1 MTDDSQ
7 LLRRYVEERSEAAF
21 TELVN
26 RHVNLVYFAALRRV
40 GGDRH
45 LADDVTQSVFA
56 DLARKAA
63 SLQDRPVLAGW
74 LYTSTRFA
82 AAQAV
87 RSEQRRRTHEQ
98 EAHTMHELHAEP
110 ETNWEQLRPVIDE
123 ALDELNDTE
132 REALLLR
139 FFESR
144 PLAEIGAR
152 FSLSPDAARMRV
164 DRALDKLRGLLASRG
179 IASTAAALAAIIAS
193 QSGLAAPAGLVAR
206 VVANVLGRAGA
217 ATTAGIGLWKILAG
231 GAIAALGIGL
241 VIHAVRIPKDGTDHG
256 STAPPVHETVSSA
269 VKSAPSQPAEPKTA
283 APVATPAAAASPAP
297 VPSPA
302 APLSGIGEFG
312 RLSEMQ
318 KDILKK
324 LWEHQKVSPDKPPL
338 RWGFKPDPNSPDLM
352 AFEVAASNLR
362 TRGWAGIG
370 PKAGLVYLTD
380 NGNAFCQAHVSE
392 LDAYPLKPQLFRP
405 AIPAN
410 ASDENPAIPAVSEFG
425 RLSEKQKDILK
436 TLWEHQ
442 KISSDKSWAFRPGPN
457 NPNLAGFE
465 AAVASLRQNSWVGL
479 NQAGGVSLTIEGS
492 EFCQAHAAELD
503 AYALKPQLF
512 RPSTNN

>member
-1 MTDDSQ
+1 MTEDSQ
-7 LLRRYVEERSEAAF
+7 LLRRYVEERSEEAF

-87 RSEQRRRTHEQ
+87 RSERRRRTHEQ
-98 EAHTMHELHAEP
+98 EAHTMNELHSAP
-110 ETNWEQLRPVIDE
+110 DTNWEQLRPVIDD
-123 ALDELNDTE
+123 ALDELTEPE

-139 FFESR
+139 FFENR
-144 PLAEIGAR
+144 PLAEVGAR
-152 FSLSPDAARMRV
+152 FALSPDAARMRV
-164 DRALDKLRGLLASRG
+164 DRALDKLRGLLAKRG
-179 IASTAAALAAIIAS
+179 IASTAAALAAVFAS

-206 VVANVLGRAGA
+206 VVAGVLGQAGA
-217 ATTAGIGLWKILAG
+217 ATTATIGLWKILTS

-241 VIHAVRIPKDGTDHG
+241 LLHGIRTPKGAIDEK
-256 STAPPVHETVSSA
+256 SPTASVHEA
-269 VKSAPSQPAEPKTA
+269 A
-283 APVATPAAAASPAP
+283 APAIQMTPPATGEIKVAAPTAVPAVVASLAV

-302 APLSGIGEFG
+302 EPVPSTNEFS

-324 LWEHQKVSPDKPPL
+324 LWEHQKASPNQPPL
-338 RWGFKPDPNSPDLM
+338 RWSFRPGANSPDLM
-352 AFEVAASNLR
+352 AFEVAVTRLR
-362 TRGWAGIG
+362 THGWVGTG
-370 PKAGLVYLTD
+370 PKTGAVFLTD
-380 NGNAFCQAHVSE
+380 DGAAFCQALATE
-392 LDAYPLKPQLFRP
+392 IDAYPLKPALFRP
-405 AIPAN
+405 ADPATGD
-410 ASDENPAIPAVSEFG
+410 SENPAAPATGEFSG
-425 RLSEKQKDILK
+425 LPERQKDILK

-442 KISSDKSWAFRPGPN
+442 KVSPDKAWAFRPGPN
-457 NPNLAGFE
+457 NPNLPDFE
-465 AAVASLRQNSWVGL
+465 AAVASLQPSGWVGVTPTG
-479 NQAGGVSLTIEGS
+479 AVYLTVKGS
-492 EFCQAHAAELD
+492 EFCEAHAVQLD
-503 AYALKPQLF
+503 GYALKAQQFLPG
-512 RPSTNN
+512 PKN

>member
-26 RHVNLVYFAALRRV
+26 RHVNLVYYAALRRV
-40 GGDRH
+40 GGDAH

-98 EAHTMHELHAEP
+98 EAHTMHEFHAEP

-206 VVANVLGRAGA
+206 VVAGVLGRAGA

-241 VIHAVRIPKDGTDHG
+241 LVQRVTSPRDRPEDSAATP
-256 STAPPVHETVSSA
+256 SVHETA
-269 VKSAPSQPAEPKTA
+269 
-283 APVATPAAAASPAP
+283 PAAAKASVPSLAERLAPAP
-297 VPSPA
+297 AVSAATAATEPITVPTPSA
-302 APLSGIGEFG
+302 ASTEAFS
-312 RLSEMQ
+312 RLSELQ

-324 LWEHQKVSPDKPPL
+324 LWEHQKVSPNRPPL
-338 RWGFKPDPNSPDLM
+338 RWSFRPGANSPDLM
-352 AFEVAASNLR
+352 AFEMAVTRLR
-362 TRGWAGIG
+362 THGWVGTA
-370 PKAGLVYLTD
+370 PKTGAVFLTD
-380 NGNAFCQAHVSE
+380 DGAAFCQALVTE
-392 LDAYPLKPQLFRP
+392 IDAYPLKPTLFRP
-405 AIPAN
+405 ADPATGD
-410 ASDENPAIPAVSEFG
+410 SEDPAAPATGEFSG
-425 RLSEKQKDILK
+425 LPEKQKDILK

-442 KISSDKSWAFRPGPN
+442 KISFDKAWTFRPGPN
-457 NPNLAGFE
+457 NPNRADFE
-465 AAVASLRQNSWVGL
+465 AAADSLQQRGWVEIS
-479 NQAGGVSLTIEGS
+479 QAGGVSFTDKGG
-492 EFCQAHAAELD
+492 EFCQAHMAELD
-503 AYALKPQLF
+503 TYALKPQLF
-512 RPSTNN
+512 RPSPKN

>member
-1 MTDDSQ
+1 MTEDSQ
-7 LLRRYVEERSEAAF
+7 LLRRYVEERSEKAF

-123 ALDELNDTE
+123 ALDDLSELE

-139 FFESR
+139 FFENR
-144 PLAEIGAR
+144 PLAEVGAR

-164 DRALDKLRGLLASRG
+164 DRALDKLRGLLARRG
-179 IASTAAALAAIIAS
+179 VASTAAALATVFAG
-193 QSGLAAPAGLVAR
+193 QSGIAAPAGLVAR
-206 VVANVLGRAGA
+206 IVAGVLGQAGA
-217 ATTAGIGLWKILAG
+217 ATTATIGLWKILAG
-231 GAIAALGIGL
+231 GAIAVLGIGL
-241 VIHAVRIPKDGTDHG
+241 VIHTVRIPKDGTDHG
-256 STAPPVHETVSSA
+256 STAPPVHETASST

-283 APVATPAAAASPAP
+283 APVATPAVAALPAL

-302 APLSGIGEFG
+302 APLSGTDEFG

-338 RWGFKPDPNSPDLM
+338 RWAFRPGPNSPDLM
-352 AFEVAASNLR
+352 AFDVAVGRLR
-362 TRGWAGIG
+362 SRGWVGMSAKTGAVFLTDQGGVFCMANGPEIDVYPLKAQLFRSADLASAGTENPAAGEFGRLSEKEKDILKALWAHQKSFPNQPWSYKPG
-370 PKAGLVYLTD
+370 PNNPNRTEFEAAVANLLPNGWVALKPNTGTVYLTEQ
-380 NGNAFCQAHVSE
+380 GKAFCETQASE
-392 LDAYPLKPQLFRP
+392 IDAYPLKPQQFRSS
-405 AIPAN
+405 AN
-410 ASDENPAIPAVSEFG
+410 N
-425 RLSEKQKDILK
+425 
-436 TLWEHQ
+436 
-442 KISSDKSWAFRPGPN
+442 
-457 NPNLAGFE
+457 
-465 AAVASLRQNSWVGL
+465 
-479 NQAGGVSLTIEGS
+479 
-492 EFCQAHAAELD
+492 
-503 AYALKPQLF
+503 
-512 RPSTNN
+512 

>member
-26 RHVNLVYFAALRRV
+26 RHVNLVYYAALRRV
-40 GGDRH
+40 GGDAH

-206 VVANVLGRAGA
+206 VVAGVLGRAGA

-241 VIHAVRIPKDGTDHG
+241 LVQRVTSPKDRPEDSAATP
-256 STAPPVHETVSSA
+256 SVHET
-269 VKSAPSQPAEPKTA
+269 APSTAKAAMPTLAERLAPAPA
-283 APVATPAAAASPAP
+283 VPAAAVAP
-297 VPSPA
+297 EPITAPTPSPA
-302 APLSGIGEFG
+302 GTMEFS
-312 RLSEMQ
+312 RLSELQ

-324 LWEHQKVSPDKPPL
+324 LWEHQKVSPDHPPL
-338 RWGFKPDPNSPDLM
+338 RWGFRPGPRSPDLM
-352 AFEVAASNLR
+352 AFDVAVGHLR
-362 TRGWAGIG
+362 SFGWVGMFAKTGG
-370 PKAGLVYLTD
+370 VYLTD
-380 NGNAFCQAHVSE
+380 QGNAYCQATAQE
-392 LDAYPLKPQLFRP
+392 IDAYPMKAQLFRDADP
-405 AIPAN
+405 ATA
-410 ASDENPAIPAVSEFG
+410 ATEDTAAGEFG
-425 RLSEKQKDILK
+425 QLAEKEKDILK
-436 TLWEHQ
+436 TLWEHEKTFPGQ
-442 KISSDKSWAFRPGPN
+442 PWSYRPGPN
-457 NPNLAGFE
+457 NPNRADFD
-465 AAVASLRQNSWVGL
+465 AAVASLLPNGWV
-479 NQAGGVSLTIEGS
+479 
-492 EFCQAHAAELD
+492 
-503 AYALKPQLF
+503 ALKPDGESVFLTDQGKAFCAGQTPAIDAYPMKPLQL
-512 RPSTNN
+512 RLRSGIKP